1 MLRISSEEVVKK
13 SMVEGLIAISGM
25 PGAGK
30 SIVSSIARE
39 MGYHVYSMGDIVREE
54 AKRLGLEPTPAN
66 LGMITLDL
74 RKKDGPF
81 VVARM
86 LIDRM
91 KRDEAETV
99 VVEGVRSI
107 EEVEEFRKYFNITI
121 LAVVASPKVRYSRLK
136 ARGRSDDPADI
147 DEFNERDERELGLGI
162 SKVIDSADRRVLN
175 EADTKTFRLQIR
187 DVLKEM
193 SKVG

>member
-1 MLRISSEEVVKK
+1 
-13 SMVEGLIAISGM
+13 MVERIIAVSGM

-30 SIVSSIARE
+30 SIVSNTARE
-39 MGYHVYSMGDIVREE
+39 MGYRVYSMGDIVREE
-54 AKRLGLEPTPAN
+54 ANRLGLEPTPAN

-74 RKKDGPF
+74 RKKQGAS

-86 LIDRM
+86 LIDRL
-91 KRDEAETV
+91 KRDDAETV

-107 EEVEEFRKYFNITI
+107 EEVEEFRKHFKTTI

-136 ARGRSDDPADI
+136 ARGRSDDPRNI
-147 DEFNERDERELGLGI
+147 DEFKERDERELGFGL
-162 SKVIDSADRRVLN
+162 SKVIDSANRRILN

-187 DVLKEM
+187 NALEEL
-193 SKVG
+193 SQVG